1 MEHADRD
8 LIEQSAKSNFEVKKL
23 YEQHKE
29 FEERLDKLSTKT
41 FLTAG
46 EETEQRRLKRLKSR
60 GVERMLELA
69 RAKEASQAA

>member
-1 MEHADRD
+1 MENADRD
-8 LIEQSAKSNFEVKKL
+8 LIEQTAKTSFEVRKL

-29 FEERLDKLSTKT
+29 FEERLHTLNGKNY
-41 FLTAG
+41 LTAT

-69 RAKEASQAA
+69 RGKESSQAA